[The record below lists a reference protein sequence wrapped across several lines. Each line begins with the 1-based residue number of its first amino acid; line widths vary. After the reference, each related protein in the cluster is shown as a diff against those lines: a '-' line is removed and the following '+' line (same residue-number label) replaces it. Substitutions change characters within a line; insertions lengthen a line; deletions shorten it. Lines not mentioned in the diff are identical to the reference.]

1 MHSRYSFLLRIN
13 NFDYDLPTLI
23 DSSIRV
29 SFFYVYMLSK
39 LDTAP
44 DVIKLSLRERKQTLF
59 IDMRSTVVE

>member
-23 DSSIRV
+23 DSSIHV

-44 DVIKLSLRERKQTLF
+44 DVIKLSLHERKQTLF
-59 IDMRSTVVE
+59 IDKRRTVVE

>member
-44 DVIKLSLRERKQTLF
+44 DVIKLGLHERKQTLF
-59 IDMRSTVVE
+59 IDKRRTVVE

>member
-23 DSSIRV
+23 DSSICA

-59 IDMRSTVVE
+59 IDMRNTVVE